1 MGLTEVAPG
10 SSGALSPSRRAEK
23 DLGVGW
29 TEGLGFIV
37 RDLVSR
43 VISKVTILIST
54 YNLN

>member
-29 TEGLGFIV
+29 TEGLGFTYSLHSSSFFWLTSFMV
-37 RDLVSR
+37 R
-43 VISKVTILIST
+43 IL
-54 YNLN
+54 